1 MMKNYSVIEEIKKI
15 LELHDVKIVVKNS
28 IVKAKIGDTPFN
40 LVIDLKDIGKNIVNV
55 SLEFEEDPSEYLEKL
70 LEEHDDINAFR
81 DAVEIIVD
89 EIHNINSKLMVVLRK
104 KGIDVVSSVIE
115 DLDEI
120 NDVIEEL
127 IEERG

>member
-1 MMKNYSVIEEIKKI
+1 MKNYSVIEEIKKI

-28 IVKAKIGDTPFN
+28 IVKAKIGDTPIN

>member
-1 MMKNYSVIEEIKKI
+1 MKNYSVIEEIKKI